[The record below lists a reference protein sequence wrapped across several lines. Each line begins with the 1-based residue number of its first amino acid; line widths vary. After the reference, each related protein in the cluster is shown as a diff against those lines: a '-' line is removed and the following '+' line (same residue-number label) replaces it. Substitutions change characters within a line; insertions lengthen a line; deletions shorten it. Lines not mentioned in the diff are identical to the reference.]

1 MWGLPDSAIVG
12 TVRRIVRASK
22 KNNRGSAVKE
32 NKEIVLAQS
41 WSAYNQDARSLE
53 QLLAEAKR
61 HAKEKEEVG
70 KVREVV

>member
-32 NKEIVLAQS
+32 NKEVVLAQS
-41 WSAYNQDARSLE
+41 WVAFNQDSRSLE
-53 QLLAEAKR
+53 QLLEL
-61 HAKEKEEVG
+61 AKENSRKKLEKSG
-70 KVREVV
+70 K

>member
-12 TVRRIVRASK
+12 TVRRVVRASK

>member
-32 NKEIVLAQS
+32 NKEVVLAQS
-41 WSAYNQDARSLE
+41 WYCFDQDTRSLE
-53 QLLAEAKR
+53 QLLELSKENR
-61 HAKEKEEVG
+61 EKNGKDKEKV
-70 KVREVV
+70 